1 MNQVRFD
8 GDAATIEARV
18 DAAPTA
24 ARLLCSSSLNS
35 MWYHRP
41 SCDGCHS
48 VQPPKAKNVGTAE
61 FLAVNLKM
69 KKKKRKNISIQALF
83 YRFYFLSTN
92 GSSPG

>member
-24 ARLLCSSSLNS
+24 VRLLCSSSLNS

-48 VQPPKAKNVGTAE
+48 VQPPKEKNVGTAE
-61 FLAVNLKM
+61 FLVVNLKM
-69 KKKKRKNISIQALF
+69 KKKKI
-83 YRFYFLSTN
+83 
-92 GSSPG
+92 